1 MFNYFSLKVIIDK
14 ASVIFIFIMSFFISS
29 AIAEVEMASVDVPIM
44 LKYKHDMIYSSHVG
58 KLPFERAYQ
67 VFERRSLPPGDG
79 REEILVWKK
88 GYKMEGKDK
97 NDVVDSENRSDTIK
111 YARVLELIYFIQ
123 LIQKS
128 NH

>member
-58 KLPFERAYQ
+58 KLPFER
-67 VFERRSLPPGDG
+67 RSLPPGDG
-79 REEILVWKK
+79 REEILAWKK

-97 NDVVDSENRSDTIK
+97 NDVVGSENRSDTIK